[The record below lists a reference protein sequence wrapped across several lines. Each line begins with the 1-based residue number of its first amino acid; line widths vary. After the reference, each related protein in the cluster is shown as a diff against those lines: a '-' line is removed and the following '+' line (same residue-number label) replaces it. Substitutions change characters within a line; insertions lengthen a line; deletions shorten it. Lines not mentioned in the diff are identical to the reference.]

1 MLLLITLLQQ
11 TNIDEKIK
19 NAPDNGYMIG
29 VWIGYILPFVVL
41 QDWLGCCIAKPKKD
55 KTSCSYIY

>member
-29 VWIGYILPFVVL
+29 VWIGYILPFVVFAGL
-41 QDWLGCCIAKPKKD
+41 AWFLYRKAKKRQDEL
-55 KTSCSYIY
+55 

>member
-1 MLLLITLLQQ
+1 MLFLISLLQQ

-29 VWIGYILPFVVL
+29 VWIGYILPFAVL
-41 QDWLGCCIAKPKKD
+41 AGLAWLMYRRAKKRQDEL
-55 KTSCSYIY
+55 

>member
-1 MLLLITLLQQ
+1 MLFLISLLQQ

-29 VWIGYILPFVVL
+29 VWIGYILPFVVFAGL
-41 QDWLGCCIAKPKKD
+41 AWFLYRKAKKRQDEL
-55 KTSCSYIY
+55 

>member
-29 VWIGYILPFVVL
+29 VWIGYILPFVVFAGL
-41 QDWLGCCIAKPKKD
+41 AWLLYRKAKKRQDKL
-55 KTSCSYIY
+55 

>member
-29 VWIGYILPFVVL
+29 VWIGYILPFFVFAGL
-41 QDWLGCCIAKPKKD
+41 AWLLYRKAKKRQDEL
-55 KTSCSYIY
+55 